1 MITKIIAQL
10 KLGTITNV
18 VPYGTKPLPAAPY
31 VVVKPEIDG
40 LGVGRGFRII
50 IHMLPGQI
58 IALEDYRNITI
69 PALLLDFTTT
79 TVLDR
84 HNRSQ
89 ILIRQ
94 PDDNEIVTSNDDNTI
109 SLECLYL
116 QPTLNFM
123 TKGE

>member
-1 MITKIIAQL
+1 VITKIIAQL